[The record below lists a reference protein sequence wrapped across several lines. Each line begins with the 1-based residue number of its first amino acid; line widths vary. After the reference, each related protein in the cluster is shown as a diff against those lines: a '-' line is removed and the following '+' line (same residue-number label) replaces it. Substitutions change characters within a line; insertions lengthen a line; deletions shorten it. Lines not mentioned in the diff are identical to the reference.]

1 MGVKEVE
8 NSMTFEVK
16 DSGTRQQFESGMV
29 RDTVGD
35 KIDWGLIV
43 DGPMMKRWAEHLTKG
58 AVKYSSRNWMKA
70 EGEPELDRFRA
81 SAFRHFMQWYLG
93 ETDEDHAAA
102 VFFNINGTE
111 YVKEKMESAIHPVFR
126 MKDIPKGEDFLE
138 VAEAERK
145 AKRYFDRS
153 TLARE
158 D

>member
-1 MGVKEVE
+1 MD
-8 NSMTFEVK
+8 FEVK

-29 RDTVGD
+29 RDTADD

-43 DGPMMKRWAEHLTKG
+43 DGPMIKRWAVHLTKG

-111 YVKEKMESAIHPVFR
+111 YVKEKLRPKIEKREFVSRWDWGSQHNELLGV
-126 MKDIPKGEDFLE
+126 KQIPKRHFAVADLE
-138 VAEAERK
+138 RDAELRH
-145 AKRYFDRS
+145 
-153 TLARE
+153 RE